1 MDSDQDQVLLS
12 CIEMGRHKLYKF
24 YDHDESSVRLV
35 QSDDHP
41 ERFVIIQK
49 QALLALANRVKG
61 LADRFTK

>member
-1 MDSDQDQVLLS
+1 MDNDQDVLLS

-24 YDHDESSVRLV
+24 YDHDENSVRLV

-41 ERFVIIQK
+41 ERYVIIQK

-61 LADRFTK
+61 LADQFTK